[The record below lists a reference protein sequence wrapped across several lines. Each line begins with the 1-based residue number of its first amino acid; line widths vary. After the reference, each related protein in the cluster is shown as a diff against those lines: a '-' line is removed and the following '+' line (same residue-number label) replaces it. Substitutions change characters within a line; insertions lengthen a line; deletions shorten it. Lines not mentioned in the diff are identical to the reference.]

1 MAEISSDSLPDL
13 AVLVRRDGVIL
24 AHVGGSTVR
33 ELIPSPDAVAVRLDA
48 VWPEPAALCIKQA
61 VRRCIAQRQPVETR
75 FECSDVRY
83 EVRAFAQGPDRAL
96 CVIRLAA
103 GDLLRSQ
110 SPGPAP
116 PNAARRSTS
125 HPAAPSTAH
134 AGSASA
140 SPSTSPAA
148 GSPAS
153 RSESRPAS
161 RSADASSLGDND
173 VRPHF
178 DRRGFL
184 ARFQDTLS
192 QCAIRESPLALAL
205 VYLDGLAEIARVVDA
220 KISDQVLSGAILRL
234 PDEARPAPGAAPGAG
249 AGASWY
255 LGQMG
260 PELLAI
266 VVESSDRDSIE
277 LCVTKVC
284 ASLREPV
291 QIGDASFHLT
301 PYSGVSILG
310 QDGSSPRSLLDKA
323 RSAAAEA
330 RRANSDRI
338 HFFTDTLKL
347 RSLARLDA
355 AREIRE
361 AIAQREIQLRYVG
374 RHDLASGRLVAEVGY
389 LRWNHPLRG
398 ELAPAE
404 FLGMA
409 ETTGLATLLSRSL
422 LDGLCEDFKVLAP
435 ALPADARLSFGPLR
449 HHLLQDDFV
458 EDIVRVLAD
467 GSLPAPRLEIR
478 ISERTFAA
486 MNLSVYQALH
496 RLGVQLVIDEV
507 GRGFGSLDRLARAP
521 IWGLQLDR
529 AWVTAL
535 RSDEVAL
542 RVCRAG
548 ISAATALGVTPIAT
562 GVDDVAQRQVLL
574 ELGCRHGSGDLYAAT
589 GRPFDTSIMRRKS
602 QIAS

>member
-13 AVLVRRDGVIL
+13 AVLIRRDGVIL
-24 AHVGGSTVR
+24 AHLGGRTVG
-33 ELIPSPDAVAVRLDA
+33 ELIPPPDAAPARLEA

-61 VRRCIAQRQPVETR
+61 VRRCIAQRQTVETR
-75 FECSDVRY
+75 FECLDMRY

-96 CVIRLAA
+96 CVIRVAA
-103 GDLLRSQ
+103 GEASGGLACDSI
-110 SPGPAP
+110 GV
-116 PNAARRSTS
+116 AAGR
-125 HPAAPSTAH
+125 AA
-134 AGSASA
+134 GRSASQPSGRSSSSAEA
-140 SPSTSPAA
+140 SALPD
-148 GSPAS
+148 
-153 RSESRPAS
+153 EI
-161 RSADASSLGDND
+161 

-184 ARFQDTLS
+184 SRFQDTLS
-192 QCAIRESPLALAL
+192 QSAIRERPAALAL
-205 VYLDGLAEIARVVDA
+205 IYLDGLTEIARVVDA
-220 KISDQVLSGAILRL
+220 KIADQVLSGAILRL
-234 PDEARPAPGAAPGAG
+234 PEEARLAPSAAQPPGSE
-249 AGASWY
+249 ASWY
-255 LGQMG
+255 LGQLSA
-260 PELLAI
+260 ELLAI
-266 VVESSDRDSIE
+266 VVESSDRDMIE
-277 LCVTKVC
+277 RCVAKVC
-284 ASLREPV
+284 ASLREAV
-291 QIGDASFHLT
+291 QIGDASFHLA

-361 AIAQREIQLRYVG
+361 AIAGREIRLRYLG
-374 RHDLASGRLVAEVGY
+374 RHDLTTGGLVAEVGY

-398 ELAPAE
+398 DLPPAE

-422 LDGLCEDFKVLAP
+422 LDGLREDFEALAP
-435 ALPADARLSFGPLR
+435 ELPPDARLSFGPLR

-458 EDIVRVLAD
+458 DDIARVLAD
-467 GSLPAPRLEIR
+467 GPLSASRLEIR

-486 MNLSVYQALH
+486 MNLSIYQGLH
-496 RLGVQLVIDEV
+496 ALGVQIVIDEV

-535 RSDEVAL
+535 RSDELAL

-562 GVDDVAQRQVLL
+562 GVDNAAQREALL
-574 ELGCRHGSGDLYAAT
+574 ELGCRHGSGDLYPAT
-589 GRPFDTSIMRRKS
+589 ARPFDTLIMRRKS

>member
-13 AVLVRRDGVIL
+13 AVLIRRDGVIL
-24 AHVGGSTVR
+24 AHLGGRTVG
-33 ELIPSPDAVAVRLDA
+33 ELIPPPDAAPARLEA
-48 VWPEPAALCIKQA
+48 VWPEAAAVCIKQA
-61 VRRCIAQRQPVETR
+61 VRRCIAQRQTVETR
-75 FECSDVRY
+75 FECSDMRY

-96 CVIRLAA
+96 CVIRVAA
-103 GDLLRSQ
+103 GEASGGLACDSI
-110 SPGPAP
+110 GV
-116 PNAARRSTS
+116 AARRS
-125 HPAAPSTAH
+125 
-134 AGSASA
+134 
-140 SPSTSPAA
+140 
-148 GSPAS
+148 
-153 RSESRPAS
+153 AS
-161 RSADASSLGDND
+161 RSASCSASQPSGRSSPSAEGSALSDD
-173 VRPHF
+173 IVRPHF

-192 QCAIRESPLALAL
+192 QSAIRERPAALAL
-205 VYLDGLAEIARVVDA
+205 VYLDGLTEIARVVDA
-220 KISDQVLSGAILRL
+220 KIADQVLSGAILRL
-234 PDEARPAPGAAPGAG
+234 PEEARLAPSAVQLPDAEAT
-249 AGASWY
+249 WY
-255 LGQMG
+255 LGQLSA
-260 PELLAI
+260 ELLAI
-266 VVESSDRDSIE
+266 VVESSDRDMIE
-277 LCVTKVC
+277 RCVAKVC

-310 QDGSSPRSLLDKA
+310 QDGSSPSSLLDKA

-361 AIAQREIQLRYVG
+361 AIAGREIRLRYLG
-374 RHDLASGRLVAEVGY
+374 RHDLTTGGLVAEVGY

-398 ELAPAE
+398 DLPPAE

-422 LDGLCEDFKVLAP
+422 LNGLGEDFEALAP
-435 ALPADARLSFGPLR
+435 VLPPDARLSFGPLR
-449 HHLLQDDFV
+449 HHLLHDDFV
-458 EDIVRVLAD
+458 DDIARVLAE
-467 GSLPAPRLEIR
+467 GPLPASRLEIR

-486 MNLSVYQALH
+486 MNLSVYQGLH
-496 RLGVQLVIDEV
+496 GLGVQIVIDEV

-562 GVDDVAQRQVLL
+562 GVDNAAQRDALL

-589 GRPFDTSIMRRKS
+589 AHPFDTLIMRRKS
-602 QIAS
+602 HIAS